1 MWGGATRVPGPK
13 ELEGLTGTS
22 LPLNGAPMGTTPLG
36 FLMRWDKRVAVATD
50 YPHQHLSPLP
60 YLSHLFSFLIMPISG
75 NTFAAIGGHGTI
87 TKYDHHA
94 HQHSRIEFRDPYP
107 STADIVARMSRE
119 GAERDDLGP
128 CYHSNALFGFAVRA
142 HHAQIIQISQPVKR
156 SVLRRLLNMG
166 IYDWHDTDR
175 SGGGGHAPS
184 LPIRYAA
191 MVGHELVVRIEA
203 AESRVS
209 VAAFQRDLSVDAVLC
224 RLTKR
229 RSWCAS
235 KGRRSLGW
243 KVGSPPW
250 SWRWPRSHKRHGT

>member
-13 ELEGLTGTS
+13 ELEGLTGIS
-22 LPLNGAPMGTTPLG
+22 FPLNSAPMGITPLG
-36 FLMRWDKRVAVATD
+36 FLMRKDKKDRGRDGSFPSTSIVT
-50 YPHQHLSPLP
+50 PHTSPI
-60 YLSHLFSFLIMPISG
+60 YFYIMPISG

-87 TKYDHHA
+87 TKYDHRA

-107 STADIVARMSRE
+107 STTDIVARMSHE
-119 GAERDDLGP
+119 GAERDDLGA
-128 CYHSNALFGFAVRA
+128 CYHSDALFGFAIRA
-142 HHAQIIQISQPVKR
+142 HHAQIIRISQPVKR

-191 MVGHELVVRIEA
+191 MLGHELVVRIEA

-209 VAAFQRDLSVDAVLC
+209 VAVFRRDLFY
-224 RLTKR
+224 
-229 RSWCAS
+229 
-235 KGRRSLGW
+235 
-243 KVGSPPW
+243 
-250 SWRWPRSHKRHGT
+250 